1 MEFPAGTDPQEIARA
16 IEQSVTELGEVTEK
30 KEIAKAHAA
39 GE

>member
-1 MEFPAGTDPQEIARA
+1 MEFPAGTDPQEIAR
-16 IEQSVTELGEVTEK
+16 ILEQCVSELGVVQEK